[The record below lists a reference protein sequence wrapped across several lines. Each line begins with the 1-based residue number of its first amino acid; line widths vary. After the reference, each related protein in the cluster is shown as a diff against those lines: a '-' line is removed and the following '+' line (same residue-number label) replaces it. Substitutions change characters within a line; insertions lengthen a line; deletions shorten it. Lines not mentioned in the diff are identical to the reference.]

1 MSVFSKLRGFLYR
14 HRTKFVV
21 GGVVVTGKYPPF
33 NCTVIRSKNTLNLG
47 TLFLMKYAQARLREW
62 HEKEAMEFIERNRK
76 QTHFENINR
85 TCNQTV
91 LNLSSSLLDTVYQII
106 NTDDTIDK
114 LKLSPENKLEI
125 WGQLKVCSNLNL
137 FIFVICQL

>member
-1 MSVFSKLRGFLYR
+1 ML
-14 HRTKFVV
+14 TFV
-21 GGVVVTGKYPPF
+21 P
-33 NCTVIRSKNTLNLG
+33 LG

-91 LNLSSSLLDTVYQII
+91 VSLSSSLLETVNQLID
-106 NTDDTIDK
+106 TDDTIDK
-114 LKLSPENKLEI
+114 LKQSPENKLEM
-125 WGQLKVCSNLNL
+125 WDQLKV
-137 FIFVICQL
+137 